1 MRGNLMYPGC
11 LCASVAFA
19 LSSVGAPRFP
29 PLVARFHD
37 DLFICTVV
45 SDHRLLIGAHV
56 LPWPLWFLHTYA
68 PVLSL
73 ELPLRLVVI

>member
-1 MRGNLMYPGC
+1 MRGNLMYPGR

-37 DLFICTVV
+37 DLFYMY
-45 SDHRLLIGAHV
+45 S
-56 LPWPLWFLHTYA
+56 
-68 PVLSL
+68 S
-73 ELPLRLVVI
+73 E